1 MFKIYMYQNIIV
13 VFVRFKW
20 VVCIFYESGHLILI
34 RNVFSLFFFWWY
46 IERKHRALC
55 MLYMPQFSPRFDR
68 NRCETFIK

>member
-34 RNVFSLFFFWWY
+34 RNVFSLFFFLVVERER
-46 IERKHRALC
+46 ERKQSLVYAIHAIVQ
-55 MLYMPQFSPRFDR
+55 P
-68 NRCETFIK
+68 